1 MMKTILT
8 AATVAALLGP
18 ASNLVI
24 AGEQDAKAGE
34 ELFNFHG
41 CANCHGAAG
50 NSPVSKMVP
59 HLAGKPADELY
70 SKASKILAGEGE
82 SEEAKLMHAAVY
94 SPASCN
100 APPTADQVK
109 TITQWLSAQQ

>member
-1 MMKTILT
+1 MTKSILT
-8 AATVAALLGP
+8 AVTVVTYFAFAPAVAL
-18 ASNLVI
+18 AE
-24 AGEQDAKAGE
+24 EQDAKAGE
-34 ELFNFHG
+34 ELFKFHG
-41 CANCHGAAG
+41 CANCHGESG
-50 NSPVSKMVP
+50 KQPISKMVP
-59 HLAGKPADELY
+59 ELAGKPADDLY
-70 SKASKILAGEGE
+70 SKASKILAGKGD

>member
-8 AATVAALLGP
+8 AATVVAFLGP

-24 AGEQDAKAGE
+24 AEEQDATAGE
-34 ELFNFHG
+34 ELFKFHG
-41 CANCHGAAG
+41 CANCHGESG
-50 NSPVSKMVP
+50 KQPISKMVP
-59 HLAGKPADELY
+59 ELAGKPADDLY
-70 SKASKILAGEGE
+70 SKASKILAGKGD